1 MQSYINNSFKDK
13 LKELT
18 VLYVEDDDIIRE
30 NLILCFKHIFKKI
43 IVAIDGEDGL
53 NKFKTHHKK
62 IDIVITDINMPN
74 LNGIEMI
81 KLLKN
86 INPKITCII
95 TTAYSD
101 KQYLLDSVDF
111 GVNHYILKPFKIEML
126 LKEVEKSYKSRFCI
140 QELSKK
146 NKQIEQLSKLFSSS
160 EKEMQELKNE
170 DKEYKAKLT
179 LFSEIIQLLDRR

>member
-1 MQSYINNSFKDK
+1 MQSYINNSFNDK
-13 LKELT
+13 LKEIT
-18 VLYVEDDDIIRE
+18 VLYVEDDNVIRE
-30 NLILCFKHIFKKI
+30 NLILCFKHIFKKT
-43 IVAIDGEDGL
+43 IVAIDGKDGL
-53 NKFKTHHKK
+53 HKFKANHKK
-62 IDIVITDINMPN
+62 IDVVITDINMPY

-81 KLLKN
+81 KQIKN
-86 INPKITCII
+86 INPKVACII

-111 GVNHYILKPFKIEML
+111 GVNHYILKPFKIDML
-126 LKEVEKSYKSRFCI
+126 LKEVEKSYMSRFCI

-160 EKEMQELKNE
+160 KQQEELKNE
-170 DKEYKAKLT
+170 DKEYNVKLT